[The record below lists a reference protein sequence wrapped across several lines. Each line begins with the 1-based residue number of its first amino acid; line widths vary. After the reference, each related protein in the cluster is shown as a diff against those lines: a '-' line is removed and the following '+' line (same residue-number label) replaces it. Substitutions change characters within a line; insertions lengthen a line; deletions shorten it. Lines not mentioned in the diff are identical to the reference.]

1 MNMKPKFPLCF
12 ALIVSGSLLGCFNP
26 LTANGFQAQIQI
38 QPENLKS
45 DYSFVRIS
53 TLHLNLTNDEM
64 VVFYIVV
71 MPKDG
76 HKPANFE
83 GFLDVKDSSVK
94 GRYNYIASTSVPFRK
109 LSGGPPAEGIPESLI
124 TKCVVFQF
132 SIAAKYLE
140 ASEFRLEEAL
150 GKFDAGPMYCFNLK
164 EFAAD
169 K

>member
-1 MNMKPKFPLCF
+1 MKPK
-12 ALIVSGSLLGCFNP
+12 SLLCLALVLSGGLIGCFNSQS
-26 LTANGFQAQIQI
+26 AYGYQEQIRLN
-38 QPENLKS
+38 PANLKS

-64 VVFYIVV
+64 VVYYVVV

-83 GFLDVKDSSVK
+83 GFLDVKDSNIK

-109 LSGGPPAEGIPESLI
+109 LSGGPPAEGIPESLKA
-124 TKCVVFQF
+124 KCVVFQF

-140 ASEFRLEEAL
+140 ASEFRVEEAL

-164 EFAAD
+164 EFTAD